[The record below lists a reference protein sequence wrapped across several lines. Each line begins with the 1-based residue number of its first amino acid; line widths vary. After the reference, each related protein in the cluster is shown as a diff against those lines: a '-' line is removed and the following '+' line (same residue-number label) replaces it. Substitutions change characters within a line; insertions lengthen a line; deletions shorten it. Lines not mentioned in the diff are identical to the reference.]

1 MLRSLLFLPGN
12 NPNMLANGDIL
23 GADAIIFDLEDAV
36 APDEKDA
43 ARVLVRNCLKT
54 MDFHGITTIVRI
66 NAMDSDGYW
75 REDVAELIPFRPDM
89 ILLPKVNEQGEIT
102 RLSDYIA
109 ELETAN
115 GLAIGR
121 TSIIPLI
128 ETALGVEQ
136 SFAIA
141 KADKRVG
148 ALFLG
153 AEDLTAD
160 LHCVR
165 TAEST
170 EIFYSRSRVVL
181 AARAAGIEAIDT
193 PFTDI
198 NDAEGN
204 RRDAEFAKS
213 LGFSGKAAIS
223 PRHVKTI
230 NQVFSPTAEEIEYA
244 HEVLEA
250 IKAAEGQGKGAI
262 SLYGKMIDKPIVIR
276 ARQVLTIEQRL
287 RERGASFDE

>member
-12 NPNMLANGDIL
+12 NPNMLVNGDIL

-36 APDEKDA
+36 APNEKDA
-43 ARVLVRNCLKT
+43 ARILVRNCLKT
-54 MDFHGITTIVRI
+54 MDFRGITTIVRI
-66 NAMDSDGYW
+66 NAMGTDGYW
-75 REDVAELIPFRPDM
+75 REDVAELIPFQPDM

-102 RLSDYIA
+102 LLSDYIA

-115 GLAIGR
+115 GLVVGK

-198 NDAEGN
+198 NDEEGN

-223 PRHVKTI
+223 PRHVKAI

-250 IKAAEGQGKGAI
+250 IKAAKEQGKGAI

-276 ARQVLTIEQRL
+276 AQQVLTIEQRI
-287 RERGASFDE
+287 REKGVSFDE